1 MRPLFSDA
9 PVLQQAQAMPTQ
21 PVGSQLAAALSRPTG
36 MPNYGSP
43 ASSQIPLSTMMDLMK
58 GQGQGTGAT
67 STNPNLAW
75 NPNNAVGTDTLGGA
89 TANQGNMP
97 ANWMASL
104 TQQPP
109 PQPTVPATFPGPL
122 GMQQQPPPL
131 GMMGQ
136 IYGGG

>member
-9 PVLQQAQAMPTQ
+9 PVMQRAQSMPVQ
-21 PVGSQLAAALSRPTG
+21 PVGSQLAAAMSRPTA
-36 MPNYGSP
+36 MPNYGNPSP
-43 ASSQIPLSTMMDLMK
+43 QIPLSTMMDLMK

-67 STNPNLAW
+67 SANPNLAW

-89 TANQGNMP
+89 TTNQGNIP
-97 ANWMASL
+97 ANWLASL
-104 TQQPP
+104 TQQQP
-109 PQPTVPATFPGPL
+109 PQSQVQGAFPGPL
-122 GMQQQPPPL
+122 GMQQPL